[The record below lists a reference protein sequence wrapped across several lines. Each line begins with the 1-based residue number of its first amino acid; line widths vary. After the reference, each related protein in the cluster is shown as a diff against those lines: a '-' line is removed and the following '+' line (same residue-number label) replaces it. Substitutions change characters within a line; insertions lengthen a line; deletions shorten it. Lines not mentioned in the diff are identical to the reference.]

1 MSKVIAEPTKDRL
14 LLSLPASELFEYVF
28 FERPEAAL
36 QESFSSLPAGAAA
49 IAYEESLLAADVV
62 MQKLGAHTAILL
74 QYLGRG
80 QSFDDSLWLLGVQP
94 ADFQAAFNRRV
105 R

>member
-1 MSKVIAEPTKDRL
+1 
-14 LLSLPASELFEYVF
+14 
-28 FERPEAAL
+28 
-36 QESFSSLPAGAAA
+36 
-49 IAYEESLLAADVV
+49 

-80 QSFDDSLWLLGVQP
+80 ESFDDSLWLLGLQP